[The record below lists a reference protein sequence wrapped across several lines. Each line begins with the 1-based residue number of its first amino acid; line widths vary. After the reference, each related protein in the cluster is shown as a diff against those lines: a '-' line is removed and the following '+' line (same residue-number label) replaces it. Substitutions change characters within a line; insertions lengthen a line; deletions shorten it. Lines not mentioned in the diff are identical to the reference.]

1 VSGGPGQVTQ
11 KPMASSE
18 MAQRLQKLG
27 SEVEYYMREQT
38 LVRLLHARAYTPT
51 GRNNIHLYAA
61 LFHELRSQVSFCR
74 EHGRGEREFYARYLL
89 WREARRYSDAYTG
102 REHEHLYNME
112 DEKRIQEVL
121 GGLDDAHV
129 ATKVLCDVFGSEARV
144 GQMRPEE
151 RELANDMRY
160 KQLCMEGVMPM
171 LAGQVSR
178 MKV

>member
-1 VSGGPGQVTQ
+1 MQEQ
-11 KPMASSE
+11 K
-18 MAQRLQKLG
+18 
-27 SEVEYYMREQT
+27 
-38 LVRLLHARAYTPT
+38 LVRLMHERAQSPA
-51 GRNNIHLYAA
+51 GSKNIMLYSSI
-61 LFHELRSQVSFCR
+61 FDEICSQITFC
-74 EHGRGEREFYARYLL
+74 EQHGQVAREFYARYML